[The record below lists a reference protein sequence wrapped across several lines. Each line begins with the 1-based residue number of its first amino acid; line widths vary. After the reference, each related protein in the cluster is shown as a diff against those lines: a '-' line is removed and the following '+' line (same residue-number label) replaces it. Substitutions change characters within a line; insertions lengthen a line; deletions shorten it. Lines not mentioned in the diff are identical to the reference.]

1 MWVSCDSACWW
12 NFIPCVIKKKLG
24 AASSWSSCL
33 VGMFNT
39 CVAPFS
45 VSPIISRCVASGNF
59 HVLRNFLVGVVVG
72 RFAWC
77 LSANSPIQLYKCP
90 CAHVSTFLPFFPNLV
105 SKYVLFCFQKHLQNK
120 LHIGVIELKCQLW
133 PFEVQYLQRGV
144 GGNYVSY
151 VNRFLCSYGWLISFG
166 TSEDVGRQILP
177 TGWFTRVLV
186 TWCIWNCCDFPGFCV
201 FAYLSIG
208 DISAFGCTIYGL
220 HADFLDILDKLDR
233 YGRHLGSHS

>member
-1 MWVSCDSACWW
+1 M
-12 NFIPCVIKKKLG
+12 
-24 AASSWSSCL
+24 
-33 VGMFNT
+33 VGLFNT

-77 LSANSPIQLYKCP
+77 LSANSPIQLYTCP

-133 PFEVQYLQRGV
+133 PFQVQYLQRE
-144 GGNYVSY
+144 GGWEL
-151 VNRFLCSYGWLISFG
+151 RFLRESFF
-166 TSEDVGRQILP
+166 VPPAPP
-177 TGWFTRVLV
+177 TM
-186 TWCIWNCCDFPGFCV
+186 
-201 FAYLSIG
+201 
-208 DISAFGCTIYGL
+208 
-220 HADFLDILDKLDR
+220 
-233 YGRHLGSHS
+233 SHSSFWPLNEAI